1 MGYHFLLQGIFLTQG
16 SNPGLLHWQE
26 GCLSLSHLGSPCIW
40 WLPPK
45 TRNQTSLLFPFH
57 PIISKFGWQPS
68 KHIENLTSP
77 PHFHRYHRRSK
88 HQQPLNR
95 RPQLCPA
102 WPAAVSRS
110 SPQATLLTPSRHE
123 DAQMSAKSR
132 GAGQSGGKRATGKAE
147 EAGRHLSDELRM
159 PPPLHRATSP
169 LTLPGPHLSPSH
181 RPEGRLTDLL
191 RWLSVSETQS
201 RLQWNAHLP
210 DLDDNLFLSLDN
222 IQYHSNSSF
231 LWERHYIR

>member
-1 MGYHFLLQGIFLTQG
+1 MSDSLWPHGWQLAKLLCPWDFSDKNIGVGYHFLLQGIFLTQG

-26 GCLSLSHLGSPCIW
+26 GYLSLSHLGSPCIW
-40 WLPPK
+40 WLWPK

-57 PIISKFGWQPS
+57 PITSKFGWLPS

-88 HQQPLNR
+88 QQQPLNR

-102 WPAAVSRS
+102 WPAAWSRS

-132 GAGQSGGKRATGKAE
+132 GAGQSGGKRATGKVE

-159 PPPLHRATSP
+159 PPATAQSHISPHPPRAAPESQ
-169 LTLPGPHLSPSH
+169 PH
-181 RPEGRLTDLL
+181 GL
-191 RWLSVSETQS
+191 RAGSQTC
-201 RLQWNAHLP
+201 
-210 DLDDNLFLSLDN
+210 
-222 IQYHSNSSF
+222 
-231 LWERHYIR
+231 